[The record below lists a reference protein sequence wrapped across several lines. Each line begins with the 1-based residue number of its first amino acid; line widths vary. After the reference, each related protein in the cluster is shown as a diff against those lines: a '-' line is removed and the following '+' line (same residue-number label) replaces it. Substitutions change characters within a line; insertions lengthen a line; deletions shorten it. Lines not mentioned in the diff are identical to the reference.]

1 MREKRE
7 RDIKCAY
14 VLDREREKKSN
25 RLERDFV
32 SVRTSYCVCESERE
46 CVCVFE
52 TVYVC
57 VRERVCMCV

>member
-1 MREKRE
+1 M
-7 RDIKCAY
+7 
-14 VLDREREKKSN
+14 LDREREKKSN